1 MPTSTSARMAPL
13 TSRNEEIA
21 NQRMNT
27 LLYEQTAQLTR
38 WSRVAKKVILTVCNF
53 QDDDLQEEVT
63 SEDLSMVL
71 DYLTMMKSSI
81 TMYQSLNEALRNR
94 VDELLEIIRQDGQ
107 DLGTMVDHFQ
117 TMPTANIVN
126 GIGDYETNNN
136 GQPTPSNQSLESYR
150 LILERAINNE
160 EQVVAVSDELQDEQ
174 GKELEIQPQPQIQ
187 RTSWIERGLSFLLCT
202 CVTTAVAK
210 NRFMKFNRRRSQNC

>member
-13 TSRNEEIA
+13 SSRNEDNA
-21 NQRMNT
+21 NRRMNT

-38 WSRVAKKVILTVCNF
+38 WSRVAKKVILTVCSF
-53 QDDDLQEEVT
+53 QEDDLQEEVT

-94 VDELLEIIRQDGQ
+94 VDELLKIIKHDGQ
-107 DLGTMVDHFQ
+107 HLGTIVNHFQ
-117 TMPTANIVN
+117 TMPTTNIVN

-136 GQPTPSNQSLESYR
+136 GQPIPSNQSLEGYR
-150 LILERAINNE
+150 VILEKAINDE
-160 EQVVAVSDELQDEQ
+160 EQVAVSDELQDEQ
-174 GKELEIQPQPQIQ
+174 GKELEIQPQPQMQ
-187 RTSWIERGLSFLLCT
+187 RTSWIERGLSFLLCA
-202 CVTTAVAK
+202 CVTTAVVK
-210 NRFMKFNRRRSQNC
+210 NRFMKFNRRRS